1 MNSKDNL
8 NQTEDIEEKISYDS
22 DSDNKSFE
30 INEITQDITKL
41 LFYLNNYNNKLIS
54 SIKREYPSE
63 IKYYKQYSN
72 KYYCINSKWMNY
84 FLELYNYKKIKTLI
98 NEFKIKSE
106 EELYNKIQEKEIPLN
121 SGFNFSN
128 IISIKLENFE
138 PKKSTIKYNICDV
151 YKSGELARYF
161 DDFVLV
167 DKKLF
172 DEAKQYNKSIRI
184 DNNNYERNENKAEI
198 CLVIYLFIKSMK
210 IL

>member
-63 IKYYKQYSN
+63 IKYYKQYLN

-84 FLELYNYKKIKTLI
+84 FLELYNYKKIKTLFMNLKLNQKKNYI
-98 NEFKIKSE
+98 IKFK
-106 EELYNKIQEKEIPLN
+106 
-121 SGFNFSN
+121 
-128 IISIKLENFE
+128 
-138 PKKSTIKYNICDV
+138 KKKF
-151 YKSGELARYF
+151 L
-161 DDFVLV
+161 
-167 DKKLF
+167 
-172 DEAKQYNKSIRI
+172 
-184 DNNNYERNENKAEI
+184 
-198 CLVIYLFIKSMK
+198 
-210 IL
+210 